1 MLKFNKKFGSFDKIR
16 LKKEIQA
23 LSRFSPLKTKK
34 QPMIG
39 VDISS
44 SSVKIVSLSKKEN
57 EYILNGYSIKPIP
70 TGAIVDGNISDI
82 DSLGSVILDAL
93 NECNS
98 TIKNV
103 ACSIP
108 NSKSITKNINLPSSI
123 PESELEG
130 QVQTEMI
137 KHIPYALEEI
147 NLDFQFNKQL
157 NEDVN
162 EFTVIATKSEN
173 IDSLVAVL
181 ELAELIPKIVD
192 VEIYAVEN
200 AVNFISKVN
209 KEFSID
215 NVLGVVDIGISATK
229 LSVLENGKLT
239 YTREQT
245 FGGKQLLN
253 DLQRSLGLSL
263 KDSRE
268 LLRSGENI
276 ESEQQPII
284 ETFMASAT
292 QEIER
297 ALQLFYSSEN
307 AARLDSIVLAG
318 GFSSMTGLSQKI
330 ADGSGTHSFVI
341 GPFTNITV
349 NESLEK
355 SKLVNDQPA
364 LLTAM
369 GLAIRGLSE

>member
-1 MLKFNKKFGSFDKIR
+1 MLKLNKKFGSFDKIR

-23 LSRFSPLKTKK
+23 LSRFSPFKTKK

-93 NECNS
+93 DECDS

-123 PESELEG
+123 PETELEG

-200 AVNFISKVN
+200 AVNFISEVN
-209 KEFSID
+209 KEFSVD
-215 NVLGVVDIGISATK
+215 NVLGIVDIGISATK

-253 DLQRSLGLSL
+253 ELQRSLGLSL

-284 ETFMASAT
+284 EAFMASAT

-307 AARLDSIVLAG
+307 AMKLDSIVLAG
-318 GFSSMTGLSQKI
+318 GFSSMTGLNQKI
-330 ADGSGTHSFVI
+330 ADGSGTQCFVI
-341 GPFTNITV
+341 SPFTKITI
-349 NESLEK
+349 NESIEK
-355 SKLVNDQPA
+355 SRLVNDQPA
-364 LLTAM
+364 LLTAL

>member
-1 MLKFNKKFGSFDKIR
+1 MLTFNKKFSSFDKIR

-23 LSRFSPLKTKK
+23 LSRFNPFEVKK

-39 VDISS
+39 IEISS

-70 TGAIVDGNISDI
+70 TGSIVDGNISDI

-93 NECNS
+93 DECD
-98 TIKNV
+98 TTLKHI

-108 NSKSITKNINLPSSI
+108 NSKTITKNINLPASI
-123 PESELEG
+123 PKTELEG
-130 QVQTEMI
+130 QVQTEMT

-157 NEDVN
+157 SEDIN

-200 AVNFISKVN
+200 AINFISKVN

-215 NVLGVVDIGISATK
+215 SVLGIVDIGISATK

-253 DLQRSLGLSL
+253 ELQRGLGLSL
-263 KDSRE
+263 KDSRQ
-268 LLRSGENI
+268 LLRTGENI
-276 ESEQQPII
+276 ESAQQPII
-284 ETFMASAT
+284 ENFMASAT

-307 AARLDSIVLAG
+307 AIRLDSIVLAG
-318 GFSSMTGLSQKI
+318 GFSSMKGLNQKI
-330 ADGSGTHSFVI
+330 AEASGTQSFVI
-341 GPFTNITV
+341 SPFTRIAV
-349 NESLEK
+349 NKSIEK
-355 SKLVNDQPA
+355 SRLVNDQPA

-369 GLAIRGLSE
+369 GLAIRGLDE